1 MPAMAPAAH
10 TARGRSLQGVYVAD
24 VYQDVY
30 HDVYGQAGTVLLV
43 DRVDFDGTNG
53 PLLSVQLG
61 LGADNTEPPAGSLIL
76 GVGPGLGTGFLGTA
90 TWTDITADVISVSI
104 TRGRQG
110 ELEQTPPGTCSL
122 VMDNTAGTYDPT
134 NPASP
139 FYGSLEV
146 GIPIRVRATWNGVTF
161 DRYYGYIDD
170 IVMDLGYSPTVTF
183 PCVDA
188 LERLGRA
195 RVGEIAPSYDGDFT
209 GTRIGRILDAAGHP
223 TTLRALDTGRS
234 QLANTIFGDFALPL
248 IEAVNQTELGLVFVD
263 GAGKVVFY
271 NRHRSSTAG
280 RSTTV
285 QAQFTDNGTDA
296 DLDVE
301 MDSLEISRP
310 RDLTFNEAHITASFD
325 GAVEQ
330 VAFDS
335 ASQLTPLGQRVFP
348 GTAGTLL
355 RSDAEALGMAQWL
368 VGLYKTP
375 KQRISSVRV
384 DATTQGLWSVLL
396 PLTLLDRISVTRD
409 YGPNTITAELLIQG
423 FTEEITLGKD
433 LAWTWTFQTS
443 NPADVTPLVLGA
455 TALGTGRLAF

>member
-1 MPAMAPAAH
+1 VPDIY
-10 TARGRSLQGVYVAD
+10 TD
-24 VYQDVY
+24 VYR
-30 HDVYGQAGTVLLV
+30 DVYGTAGTVLLV

-61 LGADNTEPPAGSLIL
+61 LGALNTEPPAGSLVL
-76 GVGPGLGTGFLGTA
+76 GGGPGLGTGFLGTA
-90 TWTDITADVISVSI
+90 TWTEIISDVISISI
-104 TRGRQG
+104 SRGRQG
-110 ELEQTPPGTCSL
+110 ELEQTPPGTMSL
-122 VMDNTAGTYDPT
+122 VVDNIPGTYDPA
-134 NPASP
+134 NPLSP

-146 GIPIRVRATWNGVTF
+146 GIPVRVRATWNGVTY

-170 IVMDLGYSPTVTF
+170 IVMDLGYSPTVTL

-195 RVGEIAPSYDGDFT
+195 GVAPISPSFDGDFT
-209 GTRIGRILDAAGHP
+209 GTRIGRILDGAGHP

-234 QLANTIFGDFALPL
+234 QLASTTFGDFALPL

-296 DLDVE
+296 DLDIE

-310 RDLTFNEAHITASFD
+310 RDLTFNEAHITAGFD
-325 GAVEQ
+325 GATEQ
-330 VAFDS
+330 VYADGV
-335 ASQLTPLGQRVFP
+335 SQLTPLGQRVFP
-348 GTAGTLL
+348 GTAGALL
-355 RSDAEALGMAQWL
+355 RSDDEALGMAQWL

-375 KQRISSVRV
+375 KQRISAVRV

-396 PLTLLDRISVTRD
+396 PLTLLDRISVVRD
-409 YGPNTITAELLIQG
+409 YGPSTVTAELLIQG
-423 FTEEITLGKD
+423 FTEEINLGADLSWSWTL
-433 LAWTWTFQTS
+433 QTS
-443 NPADVTPLVLGA
+443 NPANVTPLILGL
-455 TALGTGRLAF
+455 TPIGTGHLAF